1 MCTDGLESSSEP
13 NDISVYEAYLSSLH
27 FFGVDVDRGPLK
39 AELITSCSVL
49 LLSFSAFLS
58 AGSGELDKSDSVQS
72 SSKDEAAMAMMQHQ
86 HFKTEL

>member
-1 MCTDGLESSSEP
+1 MKHIYPPCTSLE
-13 NDISVYEAYLSSLH
+13 
-27 FFGVDVDRGPLK
+27 VDADRGPLK
-39 AELITSCSVL
+39 AELITSCSSVL